1 LERNREPKYRRIL
14 LKISGEAIQGH
25 DSVFDLETVG
35 RIASEIG
42 QVQKEGVGIG
52 VVIGGGN
59 IIRGEKLS
67 GYGVDRNQADSMG
80 MLATLINGLLFENV
94 LLSQG
99 IPAVLQSALPVDT
112 VAESIDLKKTSRYLK
127 EKYVI
132 LFAGGTGSPHFTTD
146 TAAALWALEIDA
158 EVLMKATKV
167 DGVFD
172 KDPEVYSDARFFKTL
187 TYDDVLG
194 RNLKVMDITAIT
206 MCRNKKIPV
215 IVFNINQRGNI
226 VKIVS
231 GDNIGTTIKE

>member
-1 LERNREPKYRRIL
+1 MERNREPKYRRIL
-14 LKISGEAIQGH
+14 LKISGEAIQGQ

-67 GYGVDRNQADSMG
+67 GYGLDRNQADSMG

-112 VAESIDLKKTSRYLK
+112 IAESIDLKKTSRYLK
-127 EKYVI
+127 EKSVI
-132 LFAGGTGSPHFTTD
+132 LFTGGTGSPHFTTD
-146 TAAALWALEIDA
+146 TAAALRAREIDA

>member
-1 LERNREPKYRRIL
+1 MERNREPKYRRIL
-14 LKISGEAIQGH
+14 LKISGEAIQGN

-67 GYGVDRNQADSMG
+67 GYGLDRNQADSMG

-127 EKYVI
+127 EKSVI

-146 TAAALWALEIDA
+146 TAAALRALEIDA

>member
-1 LERNREPKYRRIL
+1 MERNREPKYRRIL
-14 LKISGEAIQGH
+14 LKISGEAIQGN

-67 GYGVDRNQADSMG
+67 GYGLDRNQADSMG

-127 EKYVI
+127 EKSVI
-132 LFAGGTGSPHFTTD
+132 LFTGGTGSPHFTTD
-146 TAAALWALEIDA
+146 TAAALRALEIDA

>member
-1 LERNREPKYRRIL
+1 MERNREPKYRRIL
-14 LKISGEAIQGH
+14 LKISGEAIQGKE
-25 DSVFDLETVG
+25 SVFDLKTVG
-35 RIASEIG
+35 RIAAEIG
-42 QVQKEGVGIG
+42 QVQKEGVEIG

-67 GYGVDRNQADSMG
+67 GYGLDRNQADSMG

-127 EKYVI
+127 EKSVI
-132 LFAGGTGSPHFTTD
+132 LFAGGTGSPRFTTD
-146 TAAALWALEIDA
+146 TAAALRALEIDA

>member
-1 LERNREPKYRRIL
+1 MERNREPKYRRIL
-14 LKISGEAIQGH
+14 LKISGEAIQGN

-67 GYGVDRNQADSMG
+67 GYGLDRNQADSMG

-127 EKYVI
+127 EKSVI

-146 TAAALWALEIDA
+146 TAAALRAREIDA

>member
-1 LERNREPKYRRIL
+1 MERNRGPKYRRIL

-67 GYGVDRNQADSMG
+67 GYGLDRNQADSMG

-127 EKYVI
+127 EKSVI

-146 TAAALWALEIDA
+146 TAAALRALEIDA

-215 IVFNINQRGNI
+215 IVFNINRRGNI